1 MSCSVQK
8 IRLIFFTLMFLA
20 AISFCSA
27 NELIKQATL
36 NNEEKDFLK
45 SHPKIILGA
54 EKQAIPYIFIND
66 DGSISGHDF
75 EVLQRINQATGANF
89 QLKVGTW
96 SEILEQARLKQ
107 IDGISHSV
115 IHKEREEYVSFS
127 TPYLTIQQM
136 LLVAKGNPYDIRS
149 LKDLEGKT
157 ISVNKAN
164 LADKKLVG
172 KIPLAK
178 MHLVGSYKDQFLEIL
193 KDRAHATFDHGGLLH
208 SAVKNDFPYLEMAF
222 PLENKLVFGFGI
234 RKDWP
239 LALSILN
246 KGLACIPDAEMLR
259 LKKKWFLQPTI
270 QQSKVKISLSDEEKD
285 FLKSHPKFILGAPG
299 KAYPYVFTDKEG
311 IVYGYDQEVIAKIN
325 ELTGANFEII
335 VGPWDKM
342 VKKAELREIDGL
354 TSSAVHAE
362 RTKYF
367 AFSDPYV
374 ANEKMLVVRRGNPHK
389 INSPIDLAGKKIAIV
404 KGNLVDTKLAKSFS
418 GADLV
423 FFNTYEEII
432 KSISRDEVHASF
444 DYGGITLEAAK
455 LNLPY
460 IELGFPL
467 KSTLTLVI
475 SLRKDWPLAVSIINK
490 ALAAIPE
497 YEKLRLKQKWFL
509 GAIPDQSQEQMQV
522 SFSKKEKEYLA
533 SIEEITIGYCDY
545 WFPFSFFGSD
555 DKAKGM
561 LVDFTE
567 LLSKRI
573 GKKIRQVKKEP
584 WVDFLKSIED
594 KELDLLGGALE
605 TSSRRKYMEFSKPL
619 LRDPLSFS
627 TRQEMMYTENFDEV
641 KDKSFTCV
649 EGYACAEILQ
659 RTYPSIKVIL
669 VKNPLEGLKLVRQ
682 GKAYGYVDSSLTI
695 YSLLREQNMLDMK
708 INGKVTGFLDIG
720 IGIRKGSPELI
731 SIIEKAILS
740 ISEEDRRRII
750 NRWTSFKVETS
761 YDFWL
766 LAKVVLVLLILGGF
780 AFFIQ
785 YTMMLKAHEKQLKHE
800 VEMRTKEL
808 VEQNKKLDIALK
820 ELKTIGGLLPICSSC
835 KKIRDDY
842 GYWNQ
847 IEEYITEHS
856 DAKFTHGIC
865 PDCADK
871 LYPGLLNK
879 DEISDQK
886 KNSDSVADS

>member
-1 MSCSVQK
+1 M
-8 IRLIFFTLMFLA
+8 L
-20 AISFCSA
+20 
-27 NELIKQATL
+27 LIK
-36 NNEEKDFLK
+36 K
-45 SHPKIILGA
+45 
-54 EKQAIPYIFIND
+54 
-66 DGSISGHDF
+66 
-75 EVLQRINQATGANF
+75 R
-89 QLKVGTW
+89 
-96 SEILEQARLKQ
+96 
-107 IDGISHSV
+107 
-115 IHKEREEYVSFS
+115 
-127 TPYLTIQQM
+127 
-136 LLVAKGNPYDIRS
+136 
-149 LKDLEGKT
+149 
-157 ISVNKAN
+157 
-164 LADKKLVG
+164 
-172 KIPLAK
+172 
-178 MHLVGSYKDQFLEIL
+178 
-193 KDRAHATFDHGGLLH
+193 
-208 SAVKNDFPYLEMAF
+208 
-222 PLENKLVFGFGI
+222 
-234 RKDWP
+234 
-239 LALSILN
+239 
-246 KGLACIPDAEMLR
+246 
-259 LKKKWFLQPTI
+259 WFLQPEL
-270 QQSKVKISLSDEEKD
+270 QKAKAKIPLTEKEKEFLSNNHK
-285 FLKSHPKFILGAPG
+285 ITLGAPG
-299 KAYPYVFTDKEG
+299 EAYPYAFTNKDG
-311 IVYGYDQEVIAKIN
+311 VVYGYDQEIINKIN
-325 ELTGANFEII
+325 KLTGANFELTL
-335 VGPWDKM
+335 GPWDEM

-354 TSSAVHAE
+354 SSSAAHDE
-362 RTKYF
+362 RQKLF
-367 AFSDPYV
+367 FFSDPYV
-374 ANEKMLVVRRGNPHK
+374 SNEKMLVVRRGNPHR
-389 INSPIDLAGKKIAIV
+389 ISGPSDLSGKRIAIV
-404 KGNLVDTKLAKSFS
+404 KGNLADTKLAKKFP
-418 GADLV
+418 GAEIV

-432 KSISRDEVHASF
+432 KSISKDKVHAAF
-444 DYGGITLEAAK
+444 DYGGLTLEAAK

-467 KSTLTLVI
+467 QTTLTLVI
-475 SLRKDWPLAVSIINK
+475 SIRNDWPEALSIINK
-490 ALAAIPE
+490 ALAAIPDD
-497 YEKLRLKQKWFL
+497 EKLRLKQKWFL
-509 GAIPDQSQEQMQV
+509 TSSPKKAPMLL
-522 SFSKKEKEYLA
+522 SFTQKEKDFL
-533 SIEEITIGYCDY
+533 SGIEEITIGYCDY

-567 LLSKRI
+567 LVSKRI

-584 WVDFLKSIED
+584 WVDFLKSVED
-594 KELDLLGGALE
+594 KELDLLGGALK
-605 TSSRRKYMEFSKPL
+605 TPSRRKYMEFSKPL

-649 EGYACAEILQ
+649 EGYAFAEILQ
-659 RTYPSIKVIL
+659 RTYPSIKIIL

-766 LAKVVLVLLILGGF
+766 LAKVVFVLLILGGF

-847 IEEYITEHS
+847 IEEYIIEHS
-856 DAKFTHGIC
+856 EAKFTHGIC

-886 KNSDSVADS
+886 KNPDSVADS